1 MVVAYAAGGT
11 GDIVARSVA
20 DKLGTTLG
28 QSVVVENRAGASG
41 AIGAH
46 SVATAAPDGY
56 TLLVGQ
62 TGEMAVNQHWLKGL
76 NYDPDKDLVP
86 IALAAVVPLA
96 LVVPAKAPYSTM
108 PEFLSAL
115 KAKPKMNFASAGIGT
130 PGHFA
135 GELLKLQF
143 DENLAHVPYKGAGP
157 ALNDFIH
164 SVATAAPD
172 GYTLLV
178 GQTGEMAVNQHWLKG
193 LNYDPDKDL
202 VPIALAAV
210 VPLALVV
217 PAKAPYSTMS
227 EFLSALKAKPKMT
240 FASAGIGTPGHFAG
254 ELLKLQFD
262 ENLAHVPYKG
272 AGPALN
278 DLIGN
283 HVDFYFPGF
292 PAAAPHVKAGTLKI
306 LALSSATR
314 SPAAPD
320 IPTVAELTGNKDYD
334 FTLWAGFFAPRAT
347 PQAIIDRLNKE
358 INRVI
363 QDPDVKARLEAAG
376 AVVTAMSVGQFK
388 DFVQNESAKYLRVI
402 KQTGV
407 TAQ

>member
-1 MVVAYAAGGT
+1 MRPAHTLALTLAITAFFGLGGCEGWGQTYPTRTIQVVVAYAAGGT

-157 ALNDFIH
+157 ALND
-164 SVATAAPD
+164 
-172 GYTLLV
+172 
-178 GQTGEMAVNQHWLKG
+178 
-193 LNYDPDKDL
+193 
-202 VPIALAAV
+202 
-210 VPLALVV
+210 
-217 PAKAPYSTMS
+217 
-227 EFLSALKAKPKMT
+227 
-240 FASAGIGTPGHFAG
+240 
-254 ELLKLQFD
+254 
-262 ENLAHVPYKG
+262 
-272 AGPALN
+272 
-278 DLIGN
+278 LIGN
-283 HVDFYFPGF
+283 QVDFYFPGF

-306 LALSSATR
+306 LAAVISHAL
-314 SPAAPD
+314 
-320 IPTVAELTGNKDYD
+320 
-334 FTLWAGFFAPRAT
+334 AG
-347 PQAIIDRLNKE
+347 
-358 INRVI
+358 
-363 QDPDVKARLEAAG
+363 G
-376 AVVTAMSVGQFK
+376 A
-388 DFVQNESAKYLRVI
+388 
-402 KQTGV
+402 
-407 TAQ
+407 